1 MRQTIARLAGS
12 PVAMIGLAIVGFWI
26 LVAIFAP
33 WLAPAPPTRSLQPMA
48 MPGDRGPGDMV
59 FWLGTDVLGRDL
71 LSRIIYGTRS
81 VLIYAPLATTVAFTI
96 GITLGLIAGYAGG
109 WVDEALSRL
118 GDLVLA
124 FPVLVLYVVIITNFG
139 ASPINIVLAVTLG
152 AMPGIMR
159 LTRGLVLDLRA
170 RSYVQAAQLRGE
182 PTWYVLLV
190 EILPNARGPLIVDFC
205 LRLGYV
211 TIAIGTLGFLGLGLP
226 PPNPDWGSM
235 INENRNMALVF
246 PHMVIF
252 PCLAVSSLVLG
263 FNLIADGIRE
273 ASRLE

>member
-1 MRQTIARLAGS
+1 MTGALRRLAAS
-12 PVAMIGLAIVGFWI
+12 PIAMIGFAIVLFWI
-26 LVAIFAP
+26 LIAIFAP
-33 WLAPAPPTRSLQPMA
+33 MLAPAVPTRSLQPMA
-48 MPGDRGPGDMV
+48 LPGDSGPSGMV

-81 VLIYAPLATTVAFTI
+81 VLVYAPLATTVAFIAGI
-96 GITLGLIAGYAGG
+96 GLGLVAGYVGG
-109 WVDEALSRL
+109 WIDEMLSRL

-139 ASPINIVLAVTLG
+139 ASAINIVLAVTLG

-159 LTRGLVLDLRA
+159 LTRGLVLDLRT

-182 PTWYVLLV
+182 PVWYVLLV
-190 EILPNARGPLIVDFC
+190 EILPNARGPLIVDYC

-211 TIAIGTLGFLGLGLP
+211 IIAIGTLGFLGLGLP
-226 PPNPDWGSM
+226 PPNPDWGSL

-263 FNLIADGIRE
+263 LNLIADGLRE
-273 ASRLE
+273 AARAE